1 MLGAVFRE
9 HPVNKPPRIQAR
21 TVITA
26 HANADFDALAAM
38 IAASR
43 LYPDA
48 VLIFPGSQEKN
59 LRNFYIQSTTYLFNF
74 KQFRDID
81 PDAVELLVVVDTR
94 QKSRLPHVQ
103 PLLDKPG
110 MVIHVYDHHP
120 DTDEDMQAAFSRVM
134 PWGSSTT
141 ILVHEMIARGIVP
154 SSEEATVLGLGI
166 FEDTGSFSFA
176 STVTEDFQAA
186 AWLRENGMDL
196 GVISDLLARDLSSEQ
211 IKILSALIEGAKVH
225 DFHGIE
231 VIISEISTDDFVS
244 DFAYLVH
251 KYIDMENIRVIFALG
266 RMGDRIHLVARSRTA
281 EVNVGHICSF
291 FGGGGHAYAASA
303 TIKDKTLSQVRDE
316 LLALLYSHINPQL
329 VASTLM
335 SKPPV
340 TLDADRSMN
349 DAAEL
354 MTRFGL
360 KGVPVV
366 TPGTLDCVGLMER
379 KIVDKALSHGLGKAL
394 VGVYMLTDF
403 SRLSPQADLYQVM
416 EIIIGKRQRL
426 LPVINGDELVGVV
439 TRTDLV
445 NQMVEQSARI
455 SEVVLPDR
463 KKERNIR
470 PVLRTRL
477 PGSVIA
483 LLEQAG
489 QLAQSLGYKLYAV
502 GGFVRDILL
511 ARPNLDIDL
520 VVEGDGIHFAREL
533 AALRQGRVKA
543 HLKFKTAVVVF
554 PDGQRI
560 DVATARLEYYEY
572 PTALPTVELSSI
584 KLDLYRRDFT
594 VNALALQL
602 NPGDFGQLMDFFGAQ
617 RDIKDRT
624 IRVLHS
630 LSFVEDPTRI
640 LRAIRF
646 EQRFNFRIDGQT
658 HRLIKNAVHLKLFHK
673 LSGARLTHELQL
685 MLEEE
690 NVLECLNRVQDL
702 KLLEAIHP
710 LLGLDAERQR
720 VLSEVHKVHTWYKLL
735 YLEPSANT
743 WRLYLLGLTMGL
755 ERDQLEQV
763 CLRLRFSDRELRDCL
778 TLRDHLGEALARL
791 MTWQEGQSALS
802 EIYFTL
808 APLPV
813 EGVLF
818 LMARSRREAIRK
830 NISLFLTRMRSQ
842 QLFVDGDDLK
852 SLGLQSG
859 PAFAIILRQLR
870 AAAVDGE
877 AGSREKQLELAKQQI
892 QKLRDEGWTDAP
904 PQHRR
909 RGHR

>member
-1 MLGAVFRE
+1 M
-9 HPVNKPPRIQAR
+9 NKPSKLQAR
-21 TVITA
+21 TVITS

-43 LYPDA
+43 IYPDA

-74 KQFRDID
+74 KHFKDID
-81 PDAVELLVVVDTR
+81 PESVELLVVVDTR
-94 QKSRLPHVQ
+94 QKSRLPHVA
-103 PLLDKPG
+103 PLLEKQG
-110 MVIHVYDHHP
+110 LKIHLYDHHP
-120 DTDEDMQAAFSRVM
+120 DTDEDLQADYSDVK

-141 ILVHEMIARGIVP
+141 ILVHEMIKREVVP
-154 SSEEATVLGLGI
+154 NIEEATVLGLGI

-176 STVTEDFQAA
+176 STTPEDFTAA
-186 AWLRENGMDL
+186 SWLRKNGMDL
-196 GVISDLLARDLSSEQ
+196 DVISDLLARDLSSEQ
-211 IKILSALIEGAKVH
+211 ITILSALIESAKIH

-231 VIISEISTDDFVS
+231 VVISEVSTDDFVS

-251 KYIDMENIRVIFALG
+251 KYIDMENIRVMFALG

-281 EVNVGHICSF
+281 EVNVGHICTF

-303 TIKDKTLSQVRDE
+303 TIKDKTLSQIRDE
-316 LLALLYSHINPQL
+316 LLALLLSHINPQL
-329 VASTLM
+329 MAATLM
-335 SKPPV
+335 STPPV
-340 TLDADRSMN
+340 TIESHHSMA

-366 TPGTLDCVGLMER
+366 APGTMRCVGLMER
-379 KIVDKALSHGLGKAL
+379 KIADKAMSHGLGEAAL
-394 VGVYMLTDF
+394 GVYMLADYAQVA
-403 SRLSPQADLYQVM
+403 PDADLYQVM

-426 LPVINGDELVGVV
+426 LPVIRDENVIGVV

-470 PVLRTRL
+470 PVMRTRL

-489 QLAQSLGYKLYAV
+489 DLGQRMGFKVYAV
-502 GGFVRDILL
+502 GGFVRDILI
-511 ARPNLDIDL
+511 ARQNLDIDL
-520 VVEGDGIHFAREL
+520 VVEGDGIRFASEF
-533 AALRQGRVKA
+533 AALRQGRVKE

-554 PDGQRI
+554 PDGQRV

-584 KLDLYRRDFT
+584 KMDLYRRDFT

-617 RDIKDRT
+617 RDIKEKT

-646 EQRFNFRIDGQT
+646 EQRFNFRIDAQT
-658 HRLIKNAVHLKLFHK
+658 HRLIKNAVQLKLFHK

-685 MLEEE
+685 IMNED
-690 NVLECLNRVQDL
+690 NVLECLNRLHEL
-702 KLLEAIHP
+702 KLMAAIHP
-710 LLGLDAERQR
+710 LLALDVERMR

-735 YLEPSANT
+735 YLEPKANP
-743 WRLYLLGLTMGL
+743 WRLFMLGLTMGL
-755 ERDQLEQV
+755 ERDQLELV
-763 CLRLRFSDRELRDCL
+763 CQRLRFSERELREFL
-778 TLRDHLGEALARL
+778 GVRDQLGEALAKL
-791 MTWQEGQSALS
+791 MVWQEGHSALS
-802 EIYFTL
+802 EIYFIL
-808 APLPV
+808 QPLPV
-813 EGVLF
+813 EAVLF

-830 NISLFLTRMRSQ
+830 NISLFLTRLRTQ
-842 QLFVDGDDLK
+842 ELLIDGSDLK
-852 SLGLQSG
+852 TLGLQSG
-859 PAFAIILRQLR
+859 PIFAQILSKVRS
-870 AAAVDGE
+870 AMVDGE
-877 AGSREKQLELAKQQI
+877 ASTRERQLELAKSI
-892 QKLRDEGWTDAP
+892 IVALRDEGFEDHT
-904 PQHRR
+904 PQYERR
-909 RGHR
+909 VRRK

>member
-1 MLGAVFRE
+1 M
-9 HPVNKPPRIQAR
+9 NKPSKLQAR
-21 TVITA
+21 TVITS

-43 LYPDA
+43 IYPDA

-74 KQFRDID
+74 KHFKDID
-81 PDAVELLVVVDTR
+81 PESVELLVVVDTR
-94 QKSRLPHVQ
+94 QKSRLPHVA
-103 PLLDKPG
+103 PLLEKQG
-110 MVIHVYDHHP
+110 LKIHLYDHHP
-120 DTDEDMQAAFSRVM
+120 DTDEDLQADYSDVK

-141 ILVHEMIARGIVP
+141 ILVHEMIKREVVP
-154 SSEEATVLGLGI
+154 NIEEATVLGLGI

-176 STVTEDFQAA
+176 STTPEDFTAA
-186 AWLRENGMDL
+186 SWLRKNGMDL
-196 GVISDLLARDLSSEQ
+196 DVISDLLARDLSSEQ
-211 IKILSALIEGAKVH
+211 ITILSALIESAKIH

-231 VIISEISTDDFVS
+231 VVISEVSTDDYVS

-251 KYIDMENIRVIFALG
+251 KYIDMENIRVMFALG

-281 EVNVGHICSF
+281 EVNVGHICTF

-303 TIKDKTLSQVRDE
+303 TIKDKTLSQIRDE
-316 LLALLYSHINPQL
+316 LLALLLSHINPQL
-329 VASTLM
+329 MAATLM
-335 SKPPV
+335 STPPV
-340 TLDADRSMN
+340 TIESHHSMA

-366 TPGTLDCVGLMER
+366 APGTMRCVGLMER
-379 KIVDKALSHGLGKAL
+379 KIADKAMSHGLGEAAL
-394 VGVYMLTDF
+394 GVYMLADYAQVA
-403 SRLSPQADLYQVM
+403 PDADLYQVM

-426 LPVINGDELVGVV
+426 LPVIRDENVIGVV

-470 PVLRTRL
+470 PVMRTRL

-489 QLAQSLGYKLYAV
+489 DLGQRMGFKVYAV
-502 GGFVRDILL
+502 GGFVRDILI
-511 ARPNLDIDL
+511 ARQNLDIDL
-520 VVEGDGIHFAREL
+520 VVEGDGIRFAREF
-533 AALRQGRVKA
+533 AALRQGRVKE

-554 PDGQRI
+554 PDGQRV

-584 KLDLYRRDFT
+584 KMDLYRRDFT

-617 RDIKDRT
+617 RDIKEKT

-646 EQRFNFRIDGQT
+646 EQRFNFRIDAQT
-658 HRLIKNAVHLKLFHK
+658 HRLIKNAVQLKLFHK

-685 MLEEE
+685 IMNED
-690 NVLECLNRVQDL
+690 NVLECLNRLHEL
-702 KLLEAIHP
+702 KLMAAIHP
-710 LLGLDAERQR
+710 LLALDVERMR

-735 YLEPSANT
+735 YLEPKANP
-743 WRLYLLGLTMGL
+743 WRLFMLGLTMGL
-755 ERDQLEQV
+755 ERDQLELV
-763 CLRLRFSDRELRDCL
+763 CQRLRFSERELREFL
-778 TLRDHLGEALARL
+778 GVRDQLGEALAKL
-791 MTWQEGQSALS
+791 MVWQEGHSALS
-802 EIYFTL
+802 EIYFIL
-808 APLPV
+808 QPLPV
-813 EGVLF
+813 EAVLF

-830 NISLFLTRMRSQ
+830 NISLFLTRLRTQ
-842 QLFVDGDDLK
+842 ELLIDGSDLK
-852 SLGLQSG
+852 TLGLQSG
-859 PAFAIILRQLR
+859 PIFAQILSKVRS
-870 AAAVDGE
+870 AMVDGE
-877 AGSREKQLELAKQQI
+877 ASTRERQLELAKSI
-892 QKLRDEGWTDAP
+892 IVALRDEGFEDHT
-904 PQHRR
+904 PQYERR
-909 RGHR
+909 VRRK

>member
-1 MLGAVFRE
+1 M
-9 HPVNKPPRIQAR
+9 NKPARIQAR

-48 VLIFPGSQEKN
+48 ALIFPGSQEKN

-74 KQFRDID
+74 KHFKDID
-81 PDAVELLVVVDTR
+81 PEAVELLVVVDTR
-94 QKSRLPHVQ
+94 QKSRLPHIA

-110 MVIHVYDHHP
+110 IKIHVYDHHP
-120 DTDEDMQAAFSRVM
+120 DTDEDLKADFSRVEA
-134 PWGSSTT
+134 WGSSTT
-141 ILVHEMIARGIVP
+141 ILVHEMIAKGVVP
-154 SSEEATVLGLGI
+154 NIEEATVLGLGI

-176 STVTEDFQAA
+176 STTPEDFNAA
-186 AWLRENGMDL
+186 AWLRKNGMDL
-196 GVISDLLARDLSSEQ
+196 DVISDLLARDLSSEQ
-211 IKILSALIEGAKVH
+211 ITILSALIESAKIH

-231 VIISEISTDDFVS
+231 VVIAEVSTEDFVS

-251 KYIDMENIRVIFALG
+251 KYIDMENVRVMFALG
-266 RMGDRIHLVARSRTA
+266 RMNDRIHLVARSRTA
-281 EVNVGHICSF
+281 EVNVGHICTF

-329 VASTLM
+329 VAATLM

-340 TLDADRSMN
+340 IIESDRSMA

-366 TPGTLDCVGLMER
+366 APGTMRCVGLMER
-379 KIVDKALSHGLGKAL
+379 KIADKAMSHGLGGAAL
-394 VGVYMLTDF
+394 GVYMLADYA
-403 SRLSPQADLYQVM
+403 QVGVDADLYQVM

-426 LPVINGDELVGVV
+426 LPVLRGDDVVGVV

-470 PVLRTRL
+470 PVMRTRL

-489 QLAQSLGYKLYAV
+489 HLAQKLGYKVYAV
-502 GGFVRDILL
+502 GGFVRDILI

-520 VVEGDGIHFAREL
+520 VVEGDGIQFAREL
-533 AALRQGRVKA
+533 AALRQGRVKE

-584 KLDLYRRDFT
+584 KMDLYRRDFT

-617 RDIKDRT
+617 RDIKEKI

-658 HRLIKNAVHLKLFHK
+658 HRLIKNAVQLKLFHK
-673 LSGARLTHELQL
+673 LSGTRLTHELQL
-685 MLEEE
+685 ILEEE
-690 NVLECLNRVQDL
+690 NVLECLNRLHEL
-702 KLLEAIHP
+702 KLLAAIHP
-710 LLGLDAERQR
+710 LLALDGEHMR
-720 VLSEVHKVHTWYKLL
+720 VLSELHKVHTWYKLL
-735 YLEPSANT
+735 YLEPKANA
-743 WRLYLLGLTMGL
+743 WRLFLLGLTMGL
-755 ERDQLEQV
+755 ERDQLELV
-763 CLRLRFSDRELRDCL
+763 CQRLRFSERELREFL
-778 TLRDHLGEALARL
+778 ALRDLLGESLAKL
-791 MTWQEGQSALS
+791 MVWQDGQSALS

-813 EGVLF
+813 EAVLF

-830 NISLFLTRMRSQ
+830 NISLFLTRMRTQ
-842 QLFVDGDDLK
+842 ELFIDGGDLK

-859 PAFAIILRQLR
+859 PAFAHILDKVR
-870 AAAVDGE
+870 AALVDG
-877 AGSREKQLELAKQQI
+877 AAVTREKQLELAKSLI
-892 QKLRDEGWTDAP
+892 QALGENGFKDFP
-904 PQHRR
+904 PHRGR
-909 RGHR
+909 HGQK

>member
-1 MLGAVFRE
+1 MTR
-9 HPVNKPPRIQAR
+9 PSRIKAK

-38 IAASR
+38 IAANR

-74 KQFRDID
+74 KHFKDID

-94 QKSRLPHVQ
+94 QRSRLPHVE

-110 MVIHVYDHHP
+110 LVIHLFDHHP
-120 DTDEDMQAAFSRVM
+120 DTDEDLQAAFSRVE

-141 ILVHEMIARGIVP
+141 ILTHEMIGRGIVP
-154 SSEEATVLGLGI
+154 TIEEATVMGLGI

-176 STVTEDFQAA
+176 STTTEDFTAA
-186 AWLRENGMDL
+186 AWLRQNGMDL

-211 IKILSALIEGAKVH
+211 IKILSELIESSKVH

-231 VIISEISTDDFVS
+231 VVISEVSTDNFVS

-251 KYIDMENIRVIFALG
+251 KYIDMENIRVMFALG

-281 EVNVGHICSF
+281 EVNVGTICSF
-291 FGGGGHAYAASA
+291 FGGGGHGYAASA

-329 VASTLM
+329 VAATLM

-340 TLDADRSMN
+340 VIESDRSMSE
-349 DAAEL
+349 ATEV

-360 KGVPVV
+360 KGMPVV
-366 TPGTLDCVGLMER
+366 APGTMRCVGLMER
-379 KIVDKALSHGLGKAL
+379 KITDKALSHGLGDAA
-394 VGVYMLTDF
+394 VGVYMLADF
-403 SRLSPQADLYQVM
+403 ARVAPEADLYQVM

-426 LPVINGDELVGVV
+426 LPVISGDELLGVV

-445 NQMVEQSARI
+445 NQMVDQAARI

-470 PVLRTRL
+470 PILRTRL

-489 QLAQSLGYKLYAV
+489 QLGQDLGFKVYAV

-520 VVEGDGIHFAREL
+520 VVEGDGILFAREL
-533 AALRQGRVKA
+533 AALRQARVKA
-543 HLKFKTAVVVF
+543 HTKFKTAVVVF

-617 RDIKDRT
+617 RDIKDKT

-646 EQRFNFRIDGQT
+646 EQRFNFRIDPQT
-658 HRLIKNAVHLKLFHK
+658 HRLIKNAVQLKLFHK

-685 MLEEE
+685 LLEED
-690 NVLECLNRVQDL
+690 NVLECLNRLQEL

-710 LLGLDAERQR
+710 LLILDADRLR
-720 VLSEVHKVHTWYKLL
+720 VLNEVHKVHTWYKLL
-735 YLEPSANT
+735 YLEPAASP

-763 CLRLRFSDRELRDCL
+763 CRRLHFSTRELREFL
-778 TLRDHLGEALARL
+778 ILRDHLGEALARL
-791 MTWQEGQSALS
+791 MVWQDRQSPLS
-802 EIYFTL
+802 DIYFTL

-830 NISLFLTRMRSQ
+830 NISLFLTRMRTQ
-842 QLFVDGDDLK
+842 ELLIGGDDLLA
-852 SLGLQSG
+852 LGLHSG
-859 PAFAIILRQLR
+859 PLFARILRIVR
-870 AAAVDGE
+870 GAAVDGE
-877 AGSREKQLELAKQQI
+877 AVTRERQLELAKTLMHS
-892 QKLRDEGWTDAP
+892 LREEGLENHLPERTG
-904 PQHRR
+904 HNGRR
-909 RGHR
+909 NNGKGGG

>member
-1 MLGAVFRE
+1 MSKAQLIKA
-9 HPVNKPPRIQAR
+9 H

-48 VLIFPGSQEKN
+48 ALIFPGSQEKN

-74 KQFRDID
+74 KHFKDID
-81 PDAVELLVVVDTR
+81 PEAVELLVVVDTR
-94 QKSRLPHVQ
+94 QKSRLPHVAL
-103 PLLDKPG
+103 LLDKPEIK
-110 MVIHVYDHHP
+110 IHVYDHHP
-120 DTDEDMQAAFSRVM
+120 DTDEDLQAEFSRVEA
-134 PWGSSTT
+134 WGSTTT
-141 ILVHEMIARGIVP
+141 ILVHEMIAKGVVP
-154 SSEEATVLGLGI
+154 NIEEATVLGLGI

-176 STVTEDFQAA
+176 STTPEDFSAA
-186 AWLRENGMDL
+186 GWLRRNGMDL
-196 GVISDLLARDLSSEQ
+196 DVISDLLARDLSSEQ
-211 IKILSALIEGAKVH
+211 ITILSALIESAKLH

-231 VIISEISTDDFVS
+231 VVIAEVSTEEFVS

-251 KYIDMENIRVIFALG
+251 KYIDMENVRVMFALG
-266 RMGDRIHLVARSRTA
+266 RMNDRIHLVARSRTA
-281 EVNVGHICSF
+281 EVNVGNICTF

-329 VASTLM
+329 VAATLM
-335 SKPPV
+335 STPPV
-340 TLDADRSMN
+340 TIESDHSMS

-366 TPGTLDCVGLMER
+366 APGTMRCVGLMER
-379 KIVDKALSHGLGKAL
+379 KIADKALSHGLGGAAL
-394 VGVYMLTDF
+394 GVYMLADYA
-403 SRLSPQADLYQVM
+403 QVNEDADLYQVM

-426 LPVINGDELVGVV
+426 LPVLRGEEVVGVV

-470 PVLRTRL
+470 PVMRTRL

-489 QLAQSLGYKLYAV
+489 HLGQQLGFKVYAV
-502 GGFVRDILL
+502 GGFVRDILI

-520 VVEGDGIHFAREL
+520 VVEGDGIQFAREL
-533 AALRQGRVKA
+533 AALRQGRVKE

-584 KLDLYRRDFT
+584 KMDLYRRDFT

-617 RDIKDRT
+617 RDIKEKI

-658 HRLIKNAVHLKLFHK
+658 HRLIKNAVQLKLFHK
-673 LSGARLTHELQL
+673 LSGSRLTHELQL
-685 MLEEE
+685 IMNED
-690 NVLECLNRVQDL
+690 NVLECLNRLHEL
-702 KLLEAIHP
+702 KLMAAIHP
-710 LLGLDAERQR
+710 LLALDTERMR

-735 YLEPSANT
+735 YLEPKANA
-743 WRLYLLGLTMGL
+743 WKLFMLGLTMGL
-755 ERDQLEQV
+755 ERNQLELVGQ
-763 CLRLRFSDRELRDCL
+763 RLRYSERELRDFL
-778 TLRDHLGEALARL
+778 SLRDQLGEALARL
-791 MTWQEGQSALS
+791 MVWQDNHSPLS

-813 EGVLF
+813 EAVLF

-830 NISLFLTRMRSQ
+830 NISLFLTRMRTQ
-842 QLFVDGDDLK
+842 DLFIDGEDLK
-852 SLGLQSG
+852 SLGLHTG
-859 PAFAIILRQLR
+859 PAFAHVLQAVR
-870 AAAVDGE
+870 AALVDGE
-877 AGSREKQLELAKQQI
+877 AVTREKQMELAKSLI
-892 QKLRDEGWTDAP
+892 EELGDKGFADFP
-904 PQHRR
+904 PHRGR
-909 RGHR
+909 HARK

>member
-1 MLGAVFRE
+1 MTRSE
-9 HPVNKPPRIQAR
+9 RIKAR

-74 KQFRDID
+74 KHFKDID
-81 PDAVELLVVVDTR
+81 QEAVELLVVVDTR
-94 QKSRLPHVQ
+94 QKSRLPHIA
-103 PLLDKPG
+103 PLLDRPDIK
-110 MVIHVYDHHP
+110 IHVYDHHP
-120 DTDEDMQAAFSRVM
+120 DTDEDLKADFSRVED
-134 PWGSSTT
+134 WGSSTT
-141 ILVHEMIARGIVP
+141 ILTHEMIAKGVVP
-154 SSEEATVLGLGI
+154 NIEEATVLGLGI

-176 STVTEDFQAA
+176 STTPEDFSAA
-186 AWLRENGMDL
+186 AWLRKHGMDL
-196 GVISDLLARDLSSEQ
+196 DVIADLLARDLSSEQ
-211 IKILSALIEGAKVH
+211 ITILSALIESAKTH

-231 VIISEISTDDFVS
+231 VVIAEVSTEDFVS

-251 KYIDMENIRVIFALG
+251 KYIDMENVRVMFALG
-266 RMGDRIHLVARSRTA
+266 RMNDRIHLVARSRTA
-281 EVNVGHICSF
+281 EVNVGHICGF
-291 FGGGGHAYAASA
+291 FGGGGHGYAASA

-329 VASTLM
+329 VAETLM

-340 TLDADRSMN
+340 TIESDHSMG

-366 TPGTLDCVGLMER
+366 APGTMRCVGLMER
-379 KIVDKALSHGLGKAL
+379 KIADKAITHGLGGEPL
-394 VGVYMLTDF
+394 GVYMLADYAQVA
-403 SRLSPQADLYQVM
+403 PEADLYQVM

-426 LPVINGDELVGVV
+426 LPVIRGDAVVGVV

-455 SEVVLPDR
+455 SEVVLPER
-463 KKERNIR
+463 VKERNIR
-470 PVLRTRL
+470 PVMRTRL

-489 QLAQSLGYKLYAV
+489 HLGQQLGYKVYAV
-502 GGFVRDILL
+502 GGFVRDILI

-520 VVEGDGIHFAREL
+520 VVEGDGIQFAREL
-533 AALRQGRVKA
+533 AALRKGRVKE

-584 KLDLYRRDFT
+584 KMDLYRRDFT

-617 RDIKDRT
+617 RDIKEKI

-658 HRLIKNAVHLKLFHK
+658 HRLIKNAVQLKLFHK

-685 MLEEE
+685 IVNED
-690 NVLECLNRVQDL
+690 NVLECLNRMHEL
-702 KLLEAIHP
+702 KLMAAIHP
-710 LLGLDAERQR
+710 LLALDAERMR

-735 YLEPSANT
+735 YLEPKANA
-743 WRLYLLGLTMGL
+743 WRLFMLGLTMGL
-755 ERDQLEQV
+755 ERDQLDLV
-763 CLRLRFSDRELRDCL
+763 CQRLRFSVRELREFL
-778 TLRDHLGEALARL
+778 SLRDQLGDALARL
-791 MTWQEGQSALS
+791 MVWQDGQSALS

-813 EGVLF
+813 EAVLF

-830 NISLFLTRMRSQ
+830 NISLYLTRMRTQ
-842 QLFVDGDDLK
+842 ELFIDDGDLK

-859 PAFAIILRQLR
+859 PAFAHILRKVR
-870 AAAVDGE
+870 AALVDGE
-877 AGSREKQLELAKQQI
+877 AASREKQLELAKSLMQT
-892 QKLRDEGWTDAP
+892 LRPKDLDDFP
-904 PQHRR
+904 PHRVR
-909 RGHR
+909 RSQS

>member
-1 MLGAVFRE
+1 M
-9 HPVNKPPRIQAR
+9 NKPVLIQAR

-48 VLIFPGSQEKN
+48 TLIFPGSQEKN

-74 KQFRDID
+74 KHFKDID
-81 PDAVELLVVVDTR
+81 PEAVELLVVVDTR
-94 QKSRLPHVQ
+94 QKSRLPHIA
-103 PLLDKPG
+103 PLLDLPG
-110 MVIHVYDHHP
+110 IQIHVYDHHP
-120 DTDEDMQAAFSRVM
+120 DTDEDLKADFSRVES
-134 PWGSSTT
+134 WGSTTT
-141 ILVHEMIARGIVP
+141 ILVHEMIAKDVVP
-154 SSEEATVLGLGI
+154 NIEEATVLGLGI

-176 STVTEDFQAA
+176 STTPEDFSAA
-186 AWLRENGMDL
+186 AWLRKNGMDL
-196 GVISDLLARDLSSEQ
+196 DVISDLLARDMSSEQ
-211 IKILSALIEGAKVH
+211 ITILSALIESAKIH

-231 VIISEISTDDFVS
+231 VVIAEVSTEDFIS

-251 KYIDMENIRVIFALG
+251 KYIDMENVRVMFALG
-266 RMGDRIHLVARSRTA
+266 RMNDRIHLVARSRTA
-281 EVNVGHICSF
+281 EVNVGHICTF

-329 VASTLM
+329 VAATLM
-335 SKPPV
+335 STPPV
-340 TLDADRSMN
+340 VIESNRSMS

-366 TPGTLDCVGLMER
+366 EPGSMRCVGLMER
-379 KIVDKALSHGLGKAL
+379 KIADKALSHGLGEAAL
-394 VGVYMLTDF
+394 GVYMLSDYAQ
-403 SRLSPQADLYQVM
+403 LAPEADLYQVM

-426 LPVINGDELVGVV
+426 LPVIRSDEVVGVV

-470 PVLRTRL
+470 PVMRTRL

-489 QLAQSLGYKLYAV
+489 HLGQQLGYKVYAV
-502 GGFVRDILL
+502 GGFVRDILI

-520 VVEGDGIHFAREL
+520 VVEGDGIQFAREL
-533 AALRQGRVKA
+533 AALRQGRVKE

-584 KLDLYRRDFT
+584 KMDLYRRDFT

-617 RDIKDRT
+617 RDIKEKI

-658 HRLIKNAVHLKLFHK
+658 HRLIKNAVQLKLFHK

-685 MLEEE
+685 IMDED
-690 NVLECLNRVQDL
+690 NVLECLNRLHEL
-702 KLLEAIHP
+702 KLMAAIHP
-710 LLGLDAERQR
+710 LLALDADRMR

-735 YLEPSANT
+735 YLEPKANS
-743 WRLYLLGLTMGL
+743 WRLFMLGLTMGL
-755 ERDQLEQV
+755 ERDQLELV
-763 CLRLRFSDRELRDCL
+763 CRRLRYPEREQREFLAQRDL
-778 TLRDHLGEALARL
+778 LGDALARL
-791 MTWQEGQSALS
+791 MVWQEGQSALS

-813 EGVLF
+813 EAVLF

-830 NISLFLTRMRSQ
+830 NISLFLTRMRTQ
-842 QLFVDGDDLK
+842 ELFIDGDDLK

-859 PAFAIILRQLR
+859 PVFAHILNKVR
-870 AAAVDGE
+870 AALVDGE
-877 AGSREKQLELAKQQI
+877 ATTREKQLELAKSTMQSI
-892 QKLRDEGWTDAP
+892 GDDVLANFP
-904 PQHRR
+904 PHRAR
-909 RGHR
+909 RGQK

>member
-1 MLGAVFRE
+1 M
-9 HPVNKPPRIQAR
+9 NKPTRIQAR

-74 KQFRDID
+74 KHFKDID
-81 PDAVELLVVVDTR
+81 PEAVELLVVVDTR
-94 QKSRLPHVQ
+94 QKSRLPHIA
-103 PLLDKPG
+103 PLLDMPG
-110 MVIHVYDHHP
+110 IKIHVYDHHP
-120 DTDEDMQAAFSRVM
+120 DTDEDLQADFSRVEN
-134 PWGSSTT
+134 WGSTTT
-141 ILVHEMIARGIVP
+141 ILAHEMMAKNVLPNI
-154 SSEEATVLGLGI
+154 EEATVLGLGI

-176 STVTEDFQAA
+176 STTPEDFNAA
-186 AWLRENGMDL
+186 AWLRKNGMDL
-196 GVISDLLARDLSSEQ
+196 DVISDLLARDLSSEQ
-211 IKILSALIEGAKVH
+211 ITILSALIESAKIH

-231 VIISEISTDDFVS
+231 VVISEVTTEDFVS

-251 KYIDMENIRVIFALG
+251 KYIDMENVRVMFALG
-266 RMGDRIHLVARSRTA
+266 RMHDRIHLVARSRTA
-281 EVNVGHICSF
+281 EVNVGHICTY
-291 FGGGGHAYAASA
+291 FGGGGHGYAASA

-329 VASTLM
+329 VAETLM
-335 SKPPV
+335 STPPV
-340 TLDADRSMN
+340 TIESDRSMA

-366 TPGTLDCVGLMER
+366 APGTMRCVGLMER
-379 KIVDKALSHGLGKAL
+379 KISDKAISHGLGGAAL
-394 VGVYMLTDF
+394 GVYMLAEYEQVA
-403 SRLSPQADLYQVM
+403 PEADLYQVM

-426 LPVINGDELVGVV
+426 LPVIRGDEVVGVV

-463 KKERNIR
+463 MKERNIR
-470 PVLRTRL
+470 PIMRTRL

-489 QLAQSLGYKLYAV
+489 HLGQQMGYKVYAV
-502 GGFVRDILL
+502 GGFVRDILI

-520 VVEGDGIHFAREL
+520 VVEGDGIQFAREL
-533 AALRQGRVKA
+533 AALRQGRVKE

-584 KLDLYRRDFT
+584 KMDLYRRDFT
-594 VNALALQL
+594 INALALQL
-602 NPGDFGQLMDFFGAQ
+602 NPGDFGKLMDFFGAQ
-617 RDIKDRT
+617 RDIKEKI

-658 HRLIKNAVHLKLFHK
+658 HRLIKNAVQLKLFHK
-673 LSGARLTHELQL
+673 LSGSRLTHELQL
-685 MLEEE
+685 IVDED
-690 NVLECLNRVQDL
+690 NVLECLNRLHEL
-702 KLLEAIHP
+702 KLMAAIHP
-710 LLGLDAERQR
+710 LLALDAERMR

-735 YLEPSANT
+735 YLEPKANS
-743 WRLYLLGLTMGL
+743 WRLFMLGLTMGL
-755 ERDQLEQV
+755 ERDQLELV
-763 CLRLRFSDRELRDCL
+763 CQRLRYPERELREFL
-778 TLRDHLGEALARL
+778 GLRDQLGDALAKL
-791 MTWQEGQSALS
+791 MVWQDGQSALS

-808 APLPV
+808 APLSV
-813 EGVLF
+813 EAVLF

-830 NISLFLTRMRSQ
+830 NISLFLTRLRTQEM
-842 QLFVDGDDLK
+842 FIDGSDLK
-852 SLGLQSG
+852 ALGLQSG
-859 PAFAIILRQLR
+859 PVFAHILRKVR
-870 AAAVDGE
+870 AALVDGE
-877 AGSREKQLELAKQQI
+877 AITREKQLELAKSLI
-892 QKLRDEGWTDAP
+892 LELREEGLDKFPPHRARRAQK
-904 PQHRR
+904 Q
-909 RGHR
+909 

>member
-1 MLGAVFRE
+1 VTKAQL
-9 HPVNKPPRIQAR
+9 IQAR

-43 LYPDA
+43 LYSDA

-74 KQFRDID
+74 KHFKDID
-81 PDAVELLVVVDTR
+81 PEAVELLVVVDTR
-94 QKSRLPHVQ
+94 QKSRLPHVAQ
-103 PLLDKPG
+103 LLDKPG
-110 MVIHVYDHHP
+110 IRIHVYDHHP
-120 DTDEDMQAAFSRVM
+120 DTDEDLKAEFSRVES
-134 PWGSSTT
+134 WGSTTT
-141 ILVHEMIARGIVP
+141 ILVHEMIAKGVVP
-154 SSEEATVLGLGI
+154 NIEEATVLGLGI

-176 STVTEDFQAA
+176 STTPEDFSAA
-186 AWLRENGMDL
+186 AWLRQNGMDL
-196 GVISDLLARDLSSEQ
+196 DVISDLLARDLSSEQ
-211 IKILSALIEGAKVH
+211 ITILSALIESAKLH

-231 VIISEISTDDFVS
+231 VVIAEVSTEEFVS

-251 KYIDMENIRVIFALG
+251 KYIDMENVRVMFALG
-266 RMGDRIHLVARSRTA
+266 RMNDRIHMVARSRTA
-281 EVNVGHICSF
+281 EVNVGNICTF

-329 VASTLM
+329 VAATLM
-335 SKPPV
+335 STPPV
-340 TLDADRSMN
+340 TIESDHSMA

-366 TPGTLDCVGLMER
+366 APGTMRCVGLMER
-379 KIVDKALSHGLGKAL
+379 KIADKALSHGLGGAAL
-394 VGVYMLTDF
+394 GVYMLADYAQ
-403 SRLSPQADLYQVM
+403 LNEDADLYQVM

-426 LPVINGDELVGVV
+426 LPVIRGEEVVGVV

-470 PVLRTRL
+470 PVMRTRL

-489 QLAQSLGYKLYAV
+489 HLGQQLGYKVYAV
-502 GGFVRDILL
+502 GGFVRDILI

-520 VVEGDGIHFAREL
+520 VVEGDGIQFARQL
-533 AALRQGRVKA
+533 AALRQGRVKE

-584 KLDLYRRDFT
+584 KMDLYRRDFT

-617 RDIKDRT
+617 RDIKDKI

-658 HRLIKNAVHLKLFHK
+658 HRLIKNAVQLKLFHK
-673 LSGARLTHELQL
+673 LSGTRLTHELQL
-685 MLEEE
+685 IMNED
-690 NVLECLNRVQDL
+690 NVLECLNRLHEL
-702 KLLEAIHP
+702 KLMSAIHP
-710 LLGLDAERQR
+710 LLALDTEHMR
-720 VLSEVHKVHTWYKLL
+720 VLGEVHKVHTWYKLL
-735 YLEPSANT
+735 YLEPKANA
-743 WRLYLLGLTMGL
+743 WKLFMLGLTMGL
-755 ERDQLEQV
+755 ERGQLELV
-763 CLRLRFSDRELRDCL
+763 CQRLRYSERELREFL
-778 TLRDHLGEALARL
+778 SLRDQLGEALARL
-791 MTWQEGQSALS
+791 MVWQDSQSPLS

-813 EGVLF
+813 EAVLF

-830 NISLFLTRMRSQ
+830 NISLFLTRLRTQ
-842 QLFVDGDDLK
+842 ELFIDGDDLK

-859 PAFAIILRQLR
+859 PAFAHILKNVR
-870 AAAVDGE
+870 AALVDG
-877 AGSREKQLELAKQQI
+877 AAVTREKQMELAKSLI
-892 QKLRDEGWTDAP
+892 EELGDKGLTTFP
-904 PQHRR
+904 PHRGR
-909 RGHR
+909 HGRK

>member
-1 MLGAVFRE
+1 M
-9 HPVNKPPRIQAR
+9 NKPPRIQAH
-21 TVITA
+21 TVITS

-43 LYPDA
+43 LYPGA

-74 KQFRDID
+74 KHFKDID
-81 PDAVELLVVVDTR
+81 PAAVELLVVVDTR

-110 MVIHVYDHHP
+110 LTIHVYDHHP
-120 DTDEDMQAAFSRVM
+120 DTDEDLVAVFSRVM

-141 ILVHEMIARGIVP
+141 ILVHEMISRGIVP
-154 SSEEATVLGLGI
+154 STEEATVLGLGI

-176 STVTEDFQAA
+176 STTPEDFRAG

-211 IKILSALIEGAKVH
+211 IKILSALIESAKRH

-231 VIISEISTDDFVS
+231 IVIAEVSTEDFVS

-251 KYIDMENIRVIFALG
+251 KFIDMENIRVTFALG

-281 EVNVGHICSF
+281 EVNVGTICSF
-291 FGGGGHAYAASA
+291 FGGGGHGYAASA
-303 TIKDKTLSQVRDE
+303 TIKDKTLSQVHDE

-329 VASTLM
+329 VAATLM

-340 TLDADRSMN
+340 VVESDRSMAA
-349 DAAEL
+349 AAEL

-366 TPGTLDCVGLMER
+366 EPGTMRCVGLMER
-379 KIVDKALSHGLGKAL
+379 KIVDKAMSHGLGSAA
-394 VGVYMLTDF
+394 VGVYMLTEF
-403 SRLSPQADLYQVM
+403 SRLTPQADLYQVM

-426 LPVINGDELVGVV
+426 LPVIQGEEVLGVV

-455 SEVVLPDR
+455 SEVVLPER

-489 QLAQSLGYKLYAV
+489 QLAQDLGYKLYAV

-584 KLDLYRRDFT
+584 KMDLYRRDFT
-594 VNALALQL
+594 INALALQL
-602 NPGDFGQLMDFFGAQ
+602 TPGDFGQLTDFFGSQ
-617 RDIKDRT
+617 RDIKDKT

-658 HRLIKNAVHLKLFHK
+658 LRLIKNAVQLKLFHK

-702 KLLEAIHP
+702 KLLDAIHP
-710 LLGLDAERQR
+710 LLNLDADR
-720 VLSEVHKVHTWYKLL
+720 VRILSELHKVHTWYKLL
-735 YLEPSANT
+735 YLEPAANT

-755 ERDQLEQV
+755 EREQLDLV
-763 CLRLRFSDRELRDCL
+763 CQRLRFSDRERQDFL
-778 TLRDHLGEALARL
+778 TLRDHLGESLAKL
-791 MTWQEGQSALS
+791 MTWQDGQSALS
-802 EIYFTL
+802 EIYFL
-808 APLPV
+808 LVQLPV

-830 NISLFLTRMRSQ
+830 NISLYLTRMLTQ
-842 QLFVDGDDLK
+842 QLFIDGDDLK
-852 SLGLQSG
+852 ALGLQSG
-859 PAFAIILRQLR
+859 PIFAQILRRVR

-877 AGSREKQLELAKQQI
+877 AVSREKQLELAKSLMQQ
-892 QKLRDEGWTDAP
+892 LRDDSWAAP
-904 PQHRR
+904 PPPRGR

>member
-1 MLGAVFRE
+1 
-9 HPVNKPPRIQAR
+9 
-21 TVITA
+21 
-26 HANADFDALAAM
+26 FDALAAM

-43 LYPDA
+43 LYSDA

-59 LRNFYIQSTTYLFNF
+59 LRNFSIQSTTYLFNF
-74 KQFRDID
+74 KHFKDID
-81 PDAVELLVVVDTR
+81 PEAVELLVVVDTR
-94 QKSRLPHVQ
+94 QKSRLPHVAQ
-103 PLLDKPG
+103 LLDKPG
-110 MVIHVYDHHP
+110 MRIHVYDHHP
-120 DTDEDMQAAFSRVM
+120 DTDEDLKAEFSRVES
-134 PWGSSTT
+134 WGSTTT
-141 ILVHEMIARGIVP
+141 ILVHEMIAKGVVP
-154 SSEEATVLGLGI
+154 NIEEATVLGLGI

-176 STVTEDFQAA
+176 STTPEDFSAA
-186 AWLRENGMDL
+186 AWLRQNGMDL
-196 GVISDLLARDLSSEQ
+196 DVISDLLARDLSSEQ
-211 IKILSALIEGAKVH
+211 ITILSALIESAKLH

-231 VIISEISTDDFVS
+231 VVVAEVSTEEFVS

-251 KYIDMENIRVIFALG
+251 KYIDMENVRVMFALG
-266 RMGDRIHLVARSRTA
+266 RMNDRIHLVARSRTA
-281 EVNVGHICSF
+281 EVNVGNICTF

-329 VASTLM
+329 VAATLM
-335 SKPPV
+335 STPPV
-340 TLDADRSMN
+340 TIESDHSMA

-366 TPGTLDCVGLMER
+366 APGTMRCVGLMER
-379 KIVDKALSHGLGKAL
+379 KIADKALSHGLGGAAL
-394 VGVYMLTDF
+394 GVYMLADYAQ
-403 SRLSPQADLYQVM
+403 LNEDADLYQVM

-426 LPVINGDELVGVV
+426 LPVIRGEEVVGVV

-470 PVLRTRL
+470 SVMRTRL

-489 QLAQSLGYKLYAV
+489 HLGQQLGYKVYAV
-502 GGFVRDILL
+502 GGFVRDILI

-520 VVEGDGIHFAREL
+520 VVEGDGIQFARQF
-533 AALRQGRVKA
+533 AALRQGRVKE

-584 KLDLYRRDFT
+584 KMDLYRRDFT

-617 RDIKDRT
+617 RDIKDKI

-658 HRLIKNAVHLKLFHK
+658 HRLIKNAVQLKLFHK
-673 LSGARLTHELQL
+673 LSGTRLTHELQL
-685 MLEEE
+685 IMNED
-690 NVLECLNRVQDL
+690 NVLECLNRLHEL
-702 KLLEAIHP
+702 KLMAAIHP
-710 LLGLDAERQR
+710 LLALDTERMR

-735 YLEPSANT
+735 YLEPKANA
-743 WRLYLLGLTMGL
+743 WKLFMLGLTMGL
-755 ERDQLEQV
+755 ERGQLELV
-763 CLRLRFSDRELRDCL
+763 CQRLRYSEREMREFLSLRDL
-778 TLRDHLGEALARL
+778 LGEALATL
-791 MTWQEGQSALS
+791 MVWQDSQSPLS

-813 EGVLF
+813 EAVLF

-830 NISLFLTRMRSQ
+830 NISFFLTRLRTQ
-842 QLFVDGDDLK
+842 ELFIGGDDLK

-859 PAFAIILRQLR
+859 PAFAQILKSVR
-870 AAAVDGE
+870 AALVD
-877 AGSREKQLELAKQQI
+877 
-892 QKLRDEGWTDAP
+892 
-904 PQHRR
+904 
-909 RGHR
+909 

>member
-1 MLGAVFRE
+1 MTKAQL
-9 HPVNKPPRIQAR
+9 IQAR

-43 LYPDA
+43 LYSDA

-74 KQFRDID
+74 KHFKDID
-81 PDAVELLVVVDTR
+81 PEAVELLVVVDTR
-94 QKSRLPHVQ
+94 QKSRLPHVAQ
-103 PLLDKPG
+103 LLDKPG
-110 MVIHVYDHHP
+110 IRIHVYDHHP
-120 DTDEDMQAAFSRVM
+120 DTDEDLKAEFSRVES
-134 PWGSSTT
+134 WGSTTT
-141 ILVHEMIARGIVP
+141 ILVHEMIAKGVVP
-154 SSEEATVLGLGI
+154 NIEEATVLGLGI

-176 STVTEDFQAA
+176 STTPEDFSAA
-186 AWLRENGMDL
+186 AWLRQNGMDL
-196 GVISDLLARDLSSEQ
+196 DVISDLLARDLSSEQ
-211 IKILSALIEGAKVH
+211 ITILSALIESAKLH

-231 VIISEISTDDFVS
+231 VVIAEVSTEEFVS

-251 KYIDMENIRVIFALG
+251 KYIDMENVRVMFALG
-266 RMGDRIHLVARSRTA
+266 RMNDRIHMVARSRTA
-281 EVNVGHICSF
+281 EVNVGNICTF

-329 VASTLM
+329 VAATLM
-335 SKPPV
+335 STPPV
-340 TLDADRSMN
+340 TIESDHSMA

-366 TPGTLDCVGLMER
+366 APGTMRCVGLMER
-379 KIVDKALSHGLGKAL
+379 KIADKALSHGLGGAAL
-394 VGVYMLTDF
+394 GVYMLADYAQ
-403 SRLSPQADLYQVM
+403 LNEDADLYQVM

-426 LPVINGDELVGVV
+426 LPVIRGEEVVGVV

-470 PVLRTRL
+470 PVMRTRL

-489 QLAQSLGYKLYAV
+489 HLGQQLGYKVYAV
-502 GGFVRDILL
+502 GGFVRDILI

-520 VVEGDGIHFAREL
+520 VVEGDGIQFARQL
-533 AALRQGRVKA
+533 AALRQGRVKE

-584 KLDLYRRDFT
+584 KMDLYRRDFT

-617 RDIKDRT
+617 RDIKDKI

-658 HRLIKNAVHLKLFHK
+658 HRLIKNAVQLKLFHK
-673 LSGARLTHELQL
+673 LSGTRLTHELQL
-685 MLEEE
+685 IMNED
-690 NVLECLNRVQDL
+690 NVLECLNRLHEL
-702 KLLEAIHP
+702 KLMSAIHP
-710 LLGLDAERQR
+710 LLALDTEHMR
-720 VLSEVHKVHTWYKLL
+720 VLGEVHKVHTWYKLL
-735 YLEPSANT
+735 YLEPKANA
-743 WRLYLLGLTMGL
+743 WKLFMLGLTMGL
-755 ERDQLEQV
+755 ERGQLELV
-763 CLRLRFSDRELRDCL
+763 CQRLRYSERELREFL
-778 TLRDHLGEALARL
+778 SLRDQLGEALARL
-791 MTWQEGQSALS
+791 MVWQDSQSPLS

-813 EGVLF
+813 EAVLF

-830 NISLFLTRMRSQ
+830 NISLFLTRLRTQ
-842 QLFVDGDDLK
+842 ELFIDGDDLK

-859 PAFAIILRQLR
+859 PAFAHILKNVR
-870 AAAVDGE
+870 AALVDG
-877 AGSREKQLELAKQQI
+877 AAVTREKQMELAKSLI
-892 QKLRDEGWTDAP
+892 EELGDKGLTTFP
-904 PQHRR
+904 PHRGR
-909 RGHR
+909 HGRK

>member
-1 MLGAVFRE
+1 M
-9 HPVNKPPRIQAR
+9 NKPARIQAR

-48 VLIFPGSQEKN
+48 ALVFPGSQEKN

-74 KQFRDID
+74 KHFKDID
-81 PDAVELLVVVDTR
+81 PEAVELLVVVDTR
-94 QKSRLPHVQ
+94 QRSRLPHVA

-110 MVIHVYDHHP
+110 IKIHVYDHHP
-120 DTDEDMQAAFSRVM
+120 DTEEDLKADFSRVEN
-134 PWGSSTT
+134 WGSSTT
-141 ILVHEMIARGIVP
+141 ILVHEMIAKGVEPNI
-154 SSEEATVLGLGI
+154 EEATVLGLGI

-176 STVTEDFQAA
+176 STTPEDFSAA
-186 AWLRENGMDL
+186 AWLRKNGMDL
-196 GVISDLLARDLSSEQ
+196 DVISDLLARDLSSEQ
-211 IKILSALIEGAKVH
+211 ITILSALIESAKIH

-231 VIISEISTDDFVS
+231 VVIAEVSTDEFVS

-251 KYIDMENIRVIFALG
+251 KYIDMENVRVMFALG
-266 RMGDRIHLVARSRTA
+266 RMNDRIHMVARSRTA
-281 EVNVGHICSF
+281 EVNVGNICTF
-291 FGGGGHAYAASA
+291 FGGGGHGYAASA

-329 VASTLM
+329 VAATLM
-335 SKPPV
+335 STPPV
-340 TLDADRSMN
+340 VIESDRSMA

-366 TPGTLDCVGLMER
+366 APGGMRCVGLMER
-379 KIVDKALSHGLGKAL
+379 KIADKALSHGLGGAAL
-394 VGVYMLTDF
+394 GVYMLADF
-403 SRLSPQADLYQVM
+403 AQVAPEADLYQVM

-426 LPVINGDELVGVV
+426 LPVISAGDVVGVV

-489 QLAQSLGYKLYAV
+489 QLGQQLGYKVYAV

-533 AALRQGRVKA
+533 AALRQGRVKE
-543 HLKFKTAVVVF
+543 HLKFKTAVVLF

-584 KLDLYRRDFT
+584 KMDLYRRDFT

-617 RDIKDRT
+617 RDIKEKT

-658 HRLIKNAVHLKLFHK
+658 QRLIKNAVQLKLFHK
-673 LSGARLTHELQL
+673 LSGTRLTHELQL
-685 MLEEE
+685 IMDED
-690 NVLECLNRVQDL
+690 NVLECLNRLHEL
-702 KLLEAIHP
+702 KLMAAIHP
-710 LLGLDAERQR
+710 LLALDADRMR
-720 VLSEVHKVHTWYKLL
+720 VLNEVHKVHTWYKLL
-735 YLEPSANT
+735 YLEPKANV
-743 WRLYLLGLTMGL
+743 WRLFMLGLTMGL
-755 ERDQLEQV
+755 EREQLELV
-763 CLRLRFSDRELRDCL
+763 CQRLRFSDRELREFL
-778 TLRDHLGEALARL
+778 TLRDQLGEALARL
-791 MTWQEGQSALS
+791 MVWQEGQSALS
-802 EIYFTL
+802 EIYFIL

-813 EGVLF
+813 EAVLF

-830 NISLFLTRMRSQ
+830 NISLFLTRLRTQ
-842 QLFVDGDDLK
+842 ELFIGGDDLK

-859 PAFAIILRQLR
+859 PVFAHILNKVR
-870 AAAVDGE
+870 AALVDGE
-877 AGSREKQLELAKQQI
+877 AGSREKQLELAKALAQTFPDT
-892 QKLRDEGWTDAP
+892 KPEAFP
-904 PQHRR
+904 PPRNNHGRK
-909 RGHR
+909 

>member
-1 MLGAVFRE
+1 M
-9 HPVNKPPRIQAR
+9 NKPTRIQAR

-74 KQFRDID
+74 KHFKDID
-81 PDAVELLVVVDTR
+81 PEAVELLVVVDTR
-94 QKSRLPHVQ
+94 QKSRLPHIA
-103 PLLDKPG
+103 PLLDMPNIK
-110 MVIHVYDHHP
+110 IHVYDHHP
-120 DTDEDMQAAFSRVM
+120 DTDEDLRADFSRVEN
-134 PWGSSTT
+134 WGSTTT
-141 ILVHEMIARGIVP
+141 IIAHEMMARNVVP
-154 SSEEATVLGLGI
+154 NIEEATVLGLGI

-176 STVTEDFQAA
+176 STTPEDFNAA
-186 AWLRENGMDL
+186 AWLRKNGMDL
-196 GVISDLLARDLSSEQ
+196 DVISDLLARDLSSEQ
-211 IKILSALIEGAKVH
+211 ITILSALIESAKIH

-231 VIISEISTDDFVS
+231 VVIAEVSTEDFVS

-251 KYIDMENIRVIFALG
+251 KFIDMENVRVMFALG
-266 RMGDRIHLVARSRTA
+266 RMHDRIHLVARSRTA
-281 EVNVGHICSF
+281 EVNVGHICTF
-291 FGGGGHAYAASA
+291 FGGGGHGYAASA

-329 VASTLM
+329 VAETLM
-335 SKPPV
+335 STPPV
-340 TLDADRSMN
+340 TIESDRSMA

-366 TPGTLDCVGLMER
+366 APGTMRCVGLMER
-379 KIVDKALSHGLGKAL
+379 KISDKAISHGLGDAAL
-394 VGVYMLTDF
+394 GVYMLAEYEQVA
-403 SRLSPQADLYQVM
+403 PEADLYQVM

-426 LPVINGDELVGVV
+426 LPVIRGDEVVGVV

-463 KKERNIR
+463 MKERNIR
-470 PVLRTRL
+470 PTMRTRL

-489 QLAQSLGYKLYAV
+489 HLGQQMGFKVYAV
-502 GGFVRDILL
+502 GGFVRDILI

-520 VVEGDGIHFAREL
+520 VVEGDGIRFAREL
-533 AALRQGRVKA
+533 AALRQGRVKE

-584 KLDLYRRDFT
+584 KMDLYRRDFT
-594 VNALALQL
+594 INALALQL

-617 RDIKDRT
+617 RDIKEKI

-658 HRLIKNAVHLKLFHK
+658 HRLIKNAVQLKLFHK
-673 LSGARLTHELQL
+673 LSGSRLTHELQL
-685 MLEEE
+685 IVEED
-690 NVLECLNRVQDL
+690 NVLECLTRLHEL
-702 KLLEAIHP
+702 KLMAAIHP
-710 LLGLDAERQR
+710 LLALDDERMR

-735 YLEPSANT
+735 YLEPKANS
-743 WRLYLLGLTMGL
+743 WRLFMLGLTMGL
-755 ERDQLEQV
+755 ERDQLELV
-763 CLRLRFSDRELRDCL
+763 CQRLRFPERELRDFL
-778 TLRDHLGEALARL
+778 GLRDQLGDTLAKL
-791 MTWQEGQSALS
+791 MVWQDGQSALS

-813 EGVLF
+813 EAVLF

-830 NISLFLTRMRSQ
+830 NISLFLTRLRTQ
-842 QLFVDGDDLK
+842 ELFIDGSDLK
-852 SLGLQSG
+852 ALGLQSG
-859 PAFAIILRQLR
+859 PVFAHILRKVR
-870 AAAVDGE
+870 AALVDGE
-877 AGSREKQLELAKQQI
+877 AVTREKQLELAKS
-892 QKLRDEGWTDAP
+892 LVLALGVEGLNKFP
-904 PQHRR
+904 PHRVR
-909 RGHR
+909 HVRK

>member
-1 MLGAVFRE
+1 M
-9 HPVNKPPRIQAR
+9 NKPSKLQAR
-21 TVITA
+21 TVITS

-43 LYPDA
+43 IYPDA

-74 KQFRDID
+74 KHFKDID
-81 PDAVELLVVVDTR
+81 PESVELLVVVDTR
-94 QKSRLPHVQ
+94 QKSRLPHVA
-103 PLLDKPG
+103 PLLEKQG
-110 MVIHVYDHHP
+110 LKIHLYDHHP
-120 DTDEDMQAAFSRVM
+120 DTDEDLQADYSDVK

-141 ILVHEMIARGIVP
+141 ILVHEMIKREVVP
-154 SSEEATVLGLGI
+154 NIEEATVLGLGI

-176 STVTEDFQAA
+176 STTPEDFTAA
-186 AWLRENGMDL
+186 SWLRKNGMDL
-196 GVISDLLARDLSSEQ
+196 DVISDLLARDLSSEQ
-211 IKILSALIEGAKVH
+211 ITILSALIESAKIH

-231 VIISEISTDDFVS
+231 VVISEVSTDDFVS

-251 KYIDMENIRVIFALG
+251 KYIDMENIRVMFALG

-281 EVNVGHICSF
+281 EVNVGHICTF

-303 TIKDKTLSQVRDE
+303 TIKDKTLSQIRDE
-316 LLALLYSHINPQL
+316 LLALLLSHINPQL
-329 VASTLM
+329 MAATLM
-335 SKPPV
+335 STPPV
-340 TLDADRSMN
+340 TIESHHSMA

-366 TPGTLDCVGLMER
+366 APGTMRCVGLMER
-379 KIVDKALSHGLGKAL
+379 KIADKAMSHGLGEAAL
-394 VGVYMLTDF
+394 GVYMLADYAQVA
-403 SRLSPQADLYQVM
+403 PDADLYQVM

-426 LPVINGDELVGVV
+426 LPVIRDENVIGVV

-470 PVLRTRL
+470 PVMRTRL

-489 QLAQSLGYKLYAV
+489 DLGQRMGFKVYAV
-502 GGFVRDILL
+502 GGFVRDILI
-511 ARPNLDIDL
+511 ARQNLDIDL
-520 VVEGDGIHFAREL
+520 VVEGDGIRFAREF
-533 AALRQGRVKA
+533 AALRQGRVKE

-554 PDGQRI
+554 PDGQRV

-584 KLDLYRRDFT
+584 KMDLYRRDFT

-617 RDIKDRT
+617 RDIKEKT

-646 EQRFNFRIDGQT
+646 EQRFNFRIDAQT
-658 HRLIKNAVHLKLFHK
+658 HRLIKNAVQLKLFHK

-685 MLEEE
+685 IMNED
-690 NVLECLNRVQDL
+690 NVLECLNRLHEL
-702 KLLEAIHP
+702 KLMAAIHP
-710 LLGLDAERQR
+710 LLALDVERMR

-735 YLEPSANT
+735 YLEPKANP
-743 WRLYLLGLTMGL
+743 WRLFMLGLTMGL
-755 ERDQLEQV
+755 ERDQLELV
-763 CLRLRFSDRELRDCL
+763 CQRLRFSERELREFL
-778 TLRDHLGEALARL
+778 GVRDQLGEALAKL
-791 MTWQEGQSALS
+791 MVWQEGHSALS
-802 EIYFTL
+802 EIYFIL
-808 APLPV
+808 QPLPV
-813 EGVLF
+813 EAVLF

-830 NISLFLTRMRSQ
+830 NISLFLTRLRTQ
-842 QLFVDGDDLK
+842 ELLIDGSDLK
-852 SLGLQSG
+852 TLGLQSG
-859 PAFAIILRQLR
+859 PIFAQILSKVRS
-870 AAAVDGE
+870 AMVDGE
-877 AGSREKQLELAKQQI
+877 ASTRERQLELAKSI
-892 QKLRDEGWTDAP
+892 IVALRDEGFEDHT
-904 PQHRR
+904 PQYERR
-909 RGHR
+909 VRRK

>member
-1 MLGAVFRE
+1 M
-9 HPVNKPPRIQAR
+9 NKPARIQAR

-48 VLIFPGSQEKN
+48 ALVFPGSQEKN

-74 KQFRDID
+74 KHFKDID
-81 PDAVELLVVVDTR
+81 PEAVELLVVVDTR
-94 QKSRLPHVQ
+94 QRSRLPHVA

-110 MVIHVYDHHP
+110 IKIHVYDHHP
-120 DTDEDMQAAFSRVM
+120 DTEEDLKADFSRVES
-134 PWGSSTT
+134 WGSSTT
-141 ILVHEMIARGIVP
+141 ILVHEMIAKGVEPNI
-154 SSEEATVLGLGI
+154 EEATVLGLGI

-176 STVTEDFQAA
+176 STTPEDFSAA
-186 AWLRENGMDL
+186 AWLRKNGMDL
-196 GVISDLLARDLSSEQ
+196 DVISDLLARDLSSEQ
-211 IKILSALIEGAKVH
+211 ITILSALIESAKIH

-231 VIISEISTDDFVS
+231 VVIAEVSTDEFVS

-251 KYIDMENIRVIFALG
+251 KFIDMENVRVMFALG
-266 RMGDRIHLVARSRTA
+266 RMNDRIHMVARSRTA
-281 EVNVGHICSF
+281 EVNVGHICTF
-291 FGGGGHAYAASA
+291 FGGGGHGYAASA

-329 VASTLM
+329 VAATLM
-335 SKPPV
+335 STPPV
-340 TLDADRSMN
+340 VIESDRSMA

-366 TPGTLDCVGLMER
+366 APGGMRCVGLMER
-379 KIVDKALSHGLGKAL
+379 KIADKALSHGLGGAAL
-394 VGVYMLTDF
+394 GVYMLADF
-403 SRLSPQADLYQVM
+403 AQVAPEADLYQVM

-426 LPVINGDELVGVV
+426 LPVISAGDVVGVV

-489 QLAQSLGYKLYAV
+489 QLGQQLGYKVYAV

-533 AALRQGRVKA
+533 AALRQGRVKE
-543 HLKFKTAVVVF
+543 HLKFKTAVVLF

-584 KLDLYRRDFT
+584 KMDLYRRDFT

-617 RDIKDRT
+617 RDIKEKT

-658 HRLIKNAVHLKLFHK
+658 QRLIKNAVQLKLFHK
-673 LSGARLTHELQL
+673 LSGTRLTHELQL
-685 MLEEE
+685 IVDED
-690 NVLECLNRVQDL
+690 NVLECLNRLHEL
-702 KLLEAIHP
+702 KLMAAIHP
-710 LLGLDAERQR
+710 LLALDADRMR
-720 VLSEVHKVHTWYKLL
+720 VLNEVHKVHTWYKLL
-735 YLEPSANT
+735 YLEPKANV
-743 WRLYLLGLTMGL
+743 WRLFMLGLTMGL
-755 ERDQLEQV
+755 EREQLELV
-763 CLRLRFSDRELRDCL
+763 CQRLRFSDRELREFL
-778 TLRDHLGEALARL
+778 TLRDQLGEALARL
-791 MTWQEGQSALS
+791 MVWQEGQSALS
-802 EIYFTL
+802 EIYFIL

-813 EGVLF
+813 EAVLF

-830 NISLFLTRMRSQ
+830 NISLFLTRLRTQ
-842 QLFVDGDDLK
+842 ELFIGGDDLK

-859 PAFAIILRQLR
+859 PVFAHILNKVR
-870 AAAVDGE
+870 AALVDGE
-877 AGSREKQLELAKQQI
+877 AGSREKQLELAKALAQTFPGT
-892 QKLRDEGWTDAP
+892 KPEAFPTPRNNHG
-904 PQHRR
+904 RK
-909 RGHR
+909 

>member
-1 MLGAVFRE
+1 M
-9 HPVNKPPRIQAR
+9 NKPERIQAK

-48 VLIFPGSQEKN
+48 ALIFPGSQEKN

-74 KQFRDID
+74 KHFKDID

-94 QKSRLPHVQ
+94 QKSRLPHIA
-103 PLLDKPG
+103 PLLDMPG
-110 MVIHVYDHHP
+110 IKIHVYDHHP
-120 DTDEDMQAAFSRVM
+120 DTDEDLKPDFSRVET
-134 PWGSSTT
+134 WGSTTT
-141 ILVHEMIARGIVP
+141 ILVHEMIAKNVVP
-154 SSEEATVLGLGI
+154 NIEEATVLGLGI

-176 STVTEDFQAA
+176 STTPEDFNAA
-186 AWLRENGMDL
+186 AWLRKNGMDL
-196 GVISDLLARDLSSEQ
+196 DVISDLLARDLSSEQ
-211 IKILSALIEGAKVH
+211 ITILSALIESAKIH

-231 VIISEISTDDFVS
+231 VVISEVSTEDFVS

-251 KYIDMENIRVIFALG
+251 KYIDMENVRVMFALG
-266 RMGDRIHLVARSRTA
+266 RMNDRIHMVARSRTA
-281 EVNVGHICSF
+281 EVNVGHICTF
-291 FGGGGHAYAASA
+291 FGGGGHGYAASA
-303 TIKDKTLSQVRDE
+303 TIKDKTLSQVHDE

-329 VASTLM
+329 VAATLM

-340 TLDADRSMN
+340 TIESDRSMG

-366 TPGTLDCVGLMER
+366 APGTMRCVGLMER
-379 KIVDKALSHGLGKAL
+379 KISDKAISHGLGGAAL
-394 VGVYMLTDF
+394 GVYMLADYAQVT
-403 SRLSPQADLYQVM
+403 PEADLYQVM

-426 LPVINGDELVGVV
+426 LPVIQNDDVVGVV

-463 KKERNIR
+463 MKERNIR
-470 PVLRTRL
+470 PVMRTRL

-489 QLAQSLGYKLYAV
+489 HLGQQLGFKVYAV
-502 GGFVRDILL
+502 GGFVRDILI

-520 VVEGDGIHFAREL
+520 VVEGDGIQFAREL
-533 AALRQGRVKA
+533 AALRQGRVKE

-584 KLDLYRRDFT
+584 KMDLYRRDFT

-602 NPGDFGQLMDFFGAQ
+602 NPGEFGQLMDFFGAQ
-617 RDIKDRT
+617 RDIKEKI

-658 HRLIKNAVHLKLFHK
+658 HRLIKNAVQLKLFHK
-673 LSGARLTHELQL
+673 LSGTRLTHELQL
-685 MLEEE
+685 ILSED
-690 NVLECLNRVQDL
+690 NVLECLNRLHEL
-702 KLLEAIHP
+702 KLLAAIHP
-710 LLGLDAERQR
+710 LLALDGERLR

-735 YLEPSANT
+735 YLEPKANA
-743 WRLYLLGLTMGL
+743 WRLFMLGLTMGL
-755 ERDQLEQV
+755 ERDQLELV
-763 CLRLRFSDRELRDCL
+763 CQRLRFSERELRDFL
-778 TLRDHLGEALARL
+778 SLRDQLGEALARL
-791 MTWQEGQSALS
+791 MVWQEGQSALS

-808 APLPV
+808 LPLPV

-830 NISLFLTRMRSQ
+830 NISLFLTRLRTQ
-842 QLFVDGDDLK
+842 ELFIDGGDLK

-859 PAFAIILRQLR
+859 PAFAHILGKVR
-870 AAAVDGE
+870 AALVDGE
-877 AGSREKQLELAKQQI
+877 ALTREKQLELAKNLVQG
-892 QKLRDEGWTDAP
+892 LGVEGMNAFP
-904 PQHRR
+904 PHRAQ
-909 RGHR
+909 RGRK

>member
-1 MLGAVFRE
+1 M
-9 HPVNKPPRIQAR
+9 NKPARIQAR

-74 KQFRDID
+74 KHFKDID
-81 PDAVELLVVVDTR
+81 PAAVELLVVVDTR
-94 QKSRLPHVQ
+94 QRSRLTHVQ
-103 PLLDKPG
+103 PLLDRPG
-110 MVIHVYDHHP
+110 IKIHVYDHHP
-120 DTDEDMQAAFSRVM
+120 DTEEDLKADFSRVV

-141 ILVHEMIARGIVP
+141 ILVHEMIARNVVP
-154 SSEEATVLGLGI
+154 TVEEATVLGLGI

-176 STVTEDFQAA
+176 STTTEDFHAA
-186 AWLRENGMDL
+186 AWLRQNGMDL

-211 IKILSALIEGAKVH
+211 IKILSALIESAKVH

-231 VIISEISTDDFVS
+231 VVIAEVSTEEFVS

-251 KYIDMENIRVIFALG
+251 KYIDMENIRVVFALG

-281 EVNVGHICSF
+281 EVNVGNICSF
-291 FGGGGHAYAASA
+291 FGGGGHGYAASA

-329 VASTLM
+329 VAATLM

-340 TLDADRSMN
+340 TIESDHSMA

-366 TPGTLDCVGLMER
+366 APGTLRCVGLMER
-379 KIVDKALSHGLGKAL
+379 KIADKALSHGLGSAAL
-394 VGVYMLTDF
+394 GVYMLAEYAQVA
-403 SRLSPQADLYQVM
+403 PEADLYQVM

-426 LPVINGDELVGVV
+426 LPVVQGEELVGVV

-489 QLAQSLGYKLYAV
+489 HLAEGLGYKLYAV

-572 PTALPTVELSSI
+572 PT
-584 KLDLYRRDFT
+584 
-594 VNALALQL
+594 
-602 NPGDFGQLMDFFGAQ
+602 
-617 RDIKDRT
+617 
-624 IRVLHS
+624 
-630 LSFVEDPTRI
+630 
-640 LRAIRF
+640 
-646 EQRFNFRIDGQT
+646 
-658 HRLIKNAVHLKLFHK
+658 
-673 LSGARLTHELQL
+673 
-685 MLEEE
+685 
-690 NVLECLNRVQDL
+690 
-702 KLLEAIHP
+702 
-710 LLGLDAERQR
+710 
-720 VLSEVHKVHTWYKLL
+720 
-735 YLEPSANT
+735 
-743 WRLYLLGLTMGL
+743 
-755 ERDQLEQV
+755 
-763 CLRLRFSDRELRDCL
+763 
-778 TLRDHLGEALARL
+778 
-791 MTWQEGQSALS
+791 
-802 EIYFTL
+802 
-808 APLPV
+808 
-813 EGVLF
+813 
-818 LMARSRREAIRK
+818 
-830 NISLFLTRMRSQ
+830 
-842 QLFVDGDDLK
+842 
-852 SLGLQSG
+852 
-859 PAFAIILRQLR
+859 
-870 AAAVDGE
+870 
-877 AGSREKQLELAKQQI
+877 
-892 QKLRDEGWTDAP
+892 
-904 PQHRR
+904 
-909 RGHR
+909 

>member
-1 MLGAVFRE
+1 M
-9 HPVNKPPRIQAR
+9 NKPSKLQAR
-21 TVITA
+21 TVITS

-74 KQFRDID
+74 KHFKDID
-81 PDAVELLVVVDTR
+81 PESVELLVVVDTR
-94 QKSRLPHVQ
+94 QKSRLPHVA
-103 PLLDKPG
+103 PLLEKQG
-110 MVIHVYDHHP
+110 LKIHLYDHHP
-120 DTDEDMQAAFSRVM
+120 DTDEDLQADYSDVK

-141 ILVHEMIARGIVP
+141 ILVHEMIEREVVP
-154 SSEEATVLGLGI
+154 NIEEATVLGLGI

-176 STVTEDFQAA
+176 STTPEDFTAA
-186 AWLRENGMDL
+186 SWLRKNGMDL
-196 GVISDLLARDLSSEQ
+196 DVISDLLARDLSSEQ
-211 IKILSALIEGAKVH
+211 ITILSALIESAKIH

-231 VIISEISTDDFVS
+231 VVISEVSTDDFVS

-251 KYIDMENIRVIFALG
+251 KYIDMENIRVMFALG

-281 EVNVGHICSF
+281 EVNVGHICTF

-303 TIKDKTLSQVRDE
+303 TIKDKTLSQIRDE
-316 LLALLYSHINPQL
+316 LLALLLSHINPQL
-329 VASTLM
+329 MAATLM
-335 SKPPV
+335 STPPV
-340 TLDADRSMN
+340 TIESHHSMA

-366 TPGTLDCVGLMER
+366 APGTMRCVGLMER
-379 KIVDKALSHGLGKAL
+379 KIADKAMSHGLGEAAL
-394 VGVYMLTDF
+394 GVYMLADYAQVA
-403 SRLSPQADLYQVM
+403 PDADLYQVM

-426 LPVINGDELVGVV
+426 LPVIRDENVIGVV

-470 PVLRTRL
+470 PVMRTRL

-489 QLAQSLGYKLYAV
+489 DLGQRMGFKVYAV
-502 GGFVRDILL
+502 GGFVRDILI
-511 ARPNLDIDL
+511 ARQNLDIDL
-520 VVEGDGIHFAREL
+520 VVEGDGIRFAREF
-533 AALRQGRVKA
+533 AALRQGRVKE

-554 PDGQRI
+554 PDGQRV

-584 KLDLYRRDFT
+584 KMDLYRRDFT

-617 RDIKDRT
+617 RDIKEKT

-646 EQRFNFRIDGQT
+646 EQRFNFRIDAQT
-658 HRLIKNAVHLKLFHK
+658 HRLIKNAVQLKLFHK

-685 MLEEE
+685 IMNED
-690 NVLECLNRVQDL
+690 NVLECLNRLHEL
-702 KLLEAIHP
+702 KLMAAIHP
-710 LLGLDAERQR
+710 LLALDVERMR

-735 YLEPSANT
+735 YLEPKANP
-743 WRLYLLGLTMGL
+743 WRLFMLGLTMGL
-755 ERDQLEQV
+755 ERDQLELV
-763 CLRLRFSDRELRDCL
+763 CQRLRFSERELRDFL
-778 TLRDHLGEALARL
+778 GVRDQLGEALAKL
-791 MTWQEGQSALS
+791 MVWQEGHSALS

-808 APLPV
+808 QPLPV
-813 EGVLF
+813 EAVLF

-830 NISLFLTRMRSQ
+830 NISLFLTRLRTQ
-842 QLFVDGDDLK
+842 ELFIDGSDLK
-852 SLGLQSG
+852 TLGLQSG
-859 PAFAIILRQLR
+859 PIFAQILNKVRS
-870 AAAVDGE
+870 AMVDGE
-877 AGSREKQLELAKQQI
+877 ASTRERQLELAKSI
-892 QKLRDEGWTDAP
+892 IVALRDEGFEDHAP
-904 PQHRR
+904 QYER
-909 RGHR
+909 RGRRK